1 MDWALHD
8 PVHGA
13 YGAGRLRVG
22 PAGDFATSP
31 SLGPD
36 FAELLLPQLL
46 QWFQQQPAEV
56 PLALIETGP
65 GEGHLALQLAQAIA
79 REAPELVGRLE
90 LVLVEPNPGMA
101 ERQRGLLADAPL
113 RSRWQSFAE
122 LHANPRS
129 GVVLAHEVLDAL
141 AVERVI
147 RVNGRWCLQGVALET
162 GADGAAALRLAAG
175 PELEDPRRQELE
187 ALTPGPP
194 RPDGWCTE
202 LLRRGWQ
209 LEWHQITDLTPVA
222 TSQGG
227 RVFYV
232 RTEAGSAY
240 LLPQRVQAF
249 GEFLSH
255 FSQQTGIETRSIGRI
270 SPPWTYQLLA
280 VLCGG
285 LLAAEVIF
293 VTWLAAAP
301 RVL

>member
-1 MDWALHD
+1 MSQASSSKSSSHYPMAPLIRFTLISLYLALVL
-8 PVHGA
+8 PLPWLAPQPLQPWLWGA
-13 YGAGRLRVG
+13 LPLGLLLVVALVSEEVELSEAGLRVG
-22 PAGDFATSP
+22 HPA
-31 SLGPD
+31 
-36 FAELLLPQLL
+36 
-46 QWFQQQPAEV
+46 
-56 PLALIETGP
+56 
-65 GEGHLALQLAQAIA
+65 
-79 REAPELVGRLE
+79 
-90 LVLVEPNPGMA
+90 
-101 ERQRGLLADAPL
+101 
-113 RSRWQSFAE
+113 
-122 LHANPRS
+122 
-129 GVVLAHEVLDAL
+129 
-141 AVERVI
+141 
-147 RVNGRWCLQGVALET
+147 WCA
-162 GADGAAALRLAAG
+162 
-175 PELEDPRRQELE
+175 
-187 ALTPGPP
+187 
-194 RPDGWCTE
+194 W